1 MGNGKS
7 YGMPFRML
15 LMKKI
20 VILLSIMACL
30 VFIRVC
36 ISKPLRTR
44 SVEKKIE
51 QEFQGIVIEKMT
63 VIENLEPTA
72 LKIAMNDNIL
82 TIYPTKEVMNAV
94 LVGDSLIKNKNENRV
109 DIIRNHETTSFQY
122 TKVPDDFKKR

>member
-1 MGNGKS
+1 
-7 YGMPFRML
+7 
-15 LMKKI
+15 
-20 VILLSIMACL
+20 MACL